1 MKNSII
7 PSAAQI
13 RNDYMDGI
21 ELQKNIA
28 KAIKNA
34 ANSGRTSISVKVTE
48 RQGTYLVSILKDLDY
63 FTILYPVRDDS
74 DDSIVYFIL
83 EISW

>member
-1 MKNSII
+1 MENSII
-7 PSAAQI
+7 PSATQI
-13 RNDYMDGI
+13 RNDYMNGI

-28 KAIKNA
+28 KAIRNA
-34 ANSGRTSISVKVTE
+34 ANGGRTSISIQVTE
-48 RQGTYLVSILKDLDY
+48 QQGVYLVSILKDLDY
-63 FTILYPVRDDS
+63 FTILYPVRSHD

>member
-1 MKNSII
+1 MENSII
-7 PSAAQI
+7 PSATQI

-28 KAIKNA
+28 KAIRNA
-34 ANSGRTSISVKVTE
+34 ANSGRSSISVKVTE
-48 RQGTYLVSILKDLDY
+48 QQGIYLVPILKDLDY
-63 FTILYPVRDDS
+63 FTILEPVRDS
-74 DDSIVYFIL
+74 DNESLVYFIL